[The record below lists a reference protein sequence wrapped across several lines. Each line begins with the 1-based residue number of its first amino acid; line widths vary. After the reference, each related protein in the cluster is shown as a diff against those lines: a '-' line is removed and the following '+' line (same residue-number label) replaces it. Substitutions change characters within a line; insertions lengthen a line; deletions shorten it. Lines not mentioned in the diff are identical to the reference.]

1 MLAPGTYQVG
11 GTRSLSSS
19 HAKVLVAESDEIV
32 LALISHILHR
42 QGYSVDV
49 AITAEEAA
57 NHLMQRDYR
66 AIVIDSKLISAV
78 ERFPE
83 RMSSTIVLS
92 PNPDGDSR
100 VHAVIQK
107 PVEFGFL
114 VDTVAACVK

>member
-1 MLAPGTYQVG
+1 M
-11 GTRSLSSS
+11 
-19 HAKVLVAESDEIV
+19 LVAESDEIV

-49 AITAEEAA
+49 AVSCDEAA
-57 NHLMQRDYR
+57 NHLKKNQYR
-66 AIVIDSKLISAV
+66 AIILDARMSGLLEK
-78 ERFPE
+78 FPE
-83 RMSSTIVLS
+83 HMPRTILLS
-92 PNPDGDSR
+92 PRMMSDER